1 MENVRTFEYAGYLVE
16 ITEHPIYHDF
26 QFVVKSLDGKKVI
39 GTNTYF
45 LGSDEAAAVAACE
58 LINDIPT

>member
-1 MENVRTFEYAGYLVE
+1 MENVRTFEYAGYLVA
-16 ITEHPIYHDF
+16 ITEDPIYHDF
-26 QFVVKSLDGKKVI
+26 QFVIKTLDEKTVI

-58 LINDIPT
+58 LINNL